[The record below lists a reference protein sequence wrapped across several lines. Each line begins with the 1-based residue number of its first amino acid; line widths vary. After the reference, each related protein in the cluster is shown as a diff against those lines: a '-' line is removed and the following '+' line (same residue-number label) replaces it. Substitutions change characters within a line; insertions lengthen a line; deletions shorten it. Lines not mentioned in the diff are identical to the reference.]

1 MLLAILFGVSA
12 MIGVNSFRQ
21 PPPAAPAPETI
32 PIVVAADNVPRGTQ
46 LTADLLKTHD
56 WPKNVELPP
65 GAFTSVGDALDR
77 VPVTPLM
84 KEEALLDTKLAPK
97 GAGRGLAALIP
108 PGMRAVTIQAPS
120 VATGVAGLALPG
132 NKVDVLLTVNGAGGE
147 KDPTGGGSTT
157 TLLQN
162 VEIMAVDQRVDAP
175 SDNKVD
181 AKELRSVT
189 LLVTP
194 GQAAKLDLGQ
204 NKGTLHL
211 ALRNLND
218 NQAGDPQPTTVAD
231 LRLYQEK
238 PRAEAPEP
246 VSPPPPPEPVRPL
259 QIRTLRG
266 NHEGAILVV
275 PSAPAAYVGR

>member
-1 MLLAILFGVSA
+1 VVILVLAVLFGGSA
-12 MIGVNSFRQ
+12 MVGVNSMRQ
-21 PPPAAPAPETI
+21 QAPAAPVPETV
-32 PIVVAADNVPRGTQ
+32 PIVVAAENVPRGTQ
-46 LTADLLKTHD
+46 LTADLLKTRD
-56 WPKNVELPP
+56 WPKELLPP
-65 GAFTSVGDALDR
+65 GAFTSVEAAFDR

-84 KEEALLDTKLAPK
+84 KEEVVLDTKLAPK

-108 PGMRAVTIQAPS
+108 SGMRAVTIQATT

-132 NKVDVLLTVNGAGGE
+132 NKVDVLLTVSGVGGD

-162 VEIMAVDQRVDAP
+162 VEILAVDQRVDAP
-175 SDNKVD
+175 SDNKV
-181 AKELRSVT
+181 AELRSVT

-194 GQAAKLDLGQ
+194 DQAAKLDLGQ

-218 NQAGDPQPTTVAD
+218 NQAGDARPTTVAD
-231 LRLYQEK
+231 LRLYQDT
-238 PRAEAPEP
+238 PRAEAPP
-246 VSPPPPPEPVRPL
+246 ATPEPVRPL

-275 PSAPAAYVGR
+275 PSTSASGGR